1 MYHKLQCSHQEFQP
15 GLRIQGDPRRLRLKV
30 EAKASGLWPISGLP
44 HRAKIFLSLKL
55 KFTPLSSMSNR
66 LILKQKLIETIA
78 AQHAKHRIADNT
90 PVTDNKIED
99 GANQDIQNLT
109 SDLEQKNPFPRPLFY
124 SPNLLQGIW
133 KLLYANAREI
143 RSLTRLPLGFELD
156 SVYQVID
163 VPSGSFLNQ
172 AFCHQKLARLAGY
185 VNVTAEF
192 KVAPSGGDG
201 LPDRRIDV
209 FFQKRSIFIERI
221 FGFTPSSD
229 QPWKNF
235 DARNPA
241 GRQPYLNVT
250 YLDEDLRIGR
260 GGEGSLFILTRAE
273 EMVR

>member
-1 MYHKLQCSHQEFQP
+1 
-15 GLRIQGDPRRLRLKV
+15 
-30 EAKASGLWPISGLP
+30 
-44 HRAKIFLSLKL
+44 
-55 KFTPLSSMSNR
+55 MSNR
-66 LILKQKLIETIA
+66 LILKEKLIETIA
-78 AQHAKHRIADNT
+78 VQHTTHQIAINT
-90 PVTDNKIED
+90 PVTDNQIQET
-99 GANQDIQNLT
+99 ANQEIETLT
-109 SDLEQKNPFPRPLFY
+109 TALEQQNPFPRPLFY

-163 VPSGSFLNQ
+163 VPSGNFFNQ
-172 AFCHQKLARLAGY
+172 AFCHQKLACLAGY

-192 KVAPSGGDG
+192 KVAPSEGDG

-209 FFQKRSIFIERI
+209 FFQKRSIFVEKIL
-221 FGFTPSSD
+221 GFTPPSN

-235 DARNPA
+235 DARNPE

-260 GGEGSLFILTRAE
+260 GGEGSLFILKRVE
-273 EMVR
+273 QMVR